1 MDIQEK
7 ERVFNIS
14 IVDDERKHLI
24 QTLRKQNVDN
34 TVFIQDFIRLLETM
48 NKVRS

>member
-24 QTLRKQNVDN
+24 DTLKNQNVDN
-34 TVFIQDFIRLLETM
+34 TIFIQDFIILLETM
-48 NKVRS
+48 NIGRN